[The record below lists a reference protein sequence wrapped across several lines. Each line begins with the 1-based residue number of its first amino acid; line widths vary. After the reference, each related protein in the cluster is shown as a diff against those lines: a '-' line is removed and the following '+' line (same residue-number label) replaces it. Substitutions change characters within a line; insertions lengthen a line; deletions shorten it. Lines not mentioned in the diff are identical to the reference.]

1 MAETIKQI
9 LIRRDRLTEDEAD
22 ELIEEVQER
31 INEIVESCNGP
42 SDYVNSLL
50 ELEQVI
56 YDNLSLE
63 ADYLDE
69 FLY

>member
-1 MAETIKQI
+1 MDETIKQI

-22 ELIEEVQER
+22 ELIEDIQNQ
-31 INEIVESCNGP
+31 INDIVESCDGP
-42 SDYVNSLL
+42 GDYINSLL